1 MRRLLAALVLA
12 LMVLPAMAMLIP
24 STEAQVVLDRSS
36 ATGVS
41 FTDANGLTMHL
52 MTKADM
58 LELRNNVGP
67 RVDGVN
73 YDTIVDGYHTGLAP
87 PSSESWE
94 SLVGNVLLA
103 QTPETLTLSAP
114 AAYDMSTNSWF
125 PTVGN
130 QGGQGSCAAWAA
142 TYYCY
147 GAVEAKDNGW
157 TGSKTGNS
165 AQLLSPAWTYNRVA
179 SRSPGGGSW
188 MSENFAVIKDW
199 GVSTLAT
206 FPYTDSNAINW
217 GGEAAWRNAPLHRGS
232 DLVFLSIS
240 GDATI
245 NAIKN
250 LVSADQ
256 PITFAINASQFNACF
271 HDDFVISA
279 AEYNSVSGLNHAQ
292 TIVGYDDFKVAAGHP
307 DIGAFKIVN
316 SWGTGWGSGGYYWI
330 SYDAFKEI
338 MNANGNE
345 LCYITDLSDYTPS
358 LLAIWHYNSPPK
370 RNVEHN
376 LMIGNFGSYLGV
388 KTPYWVYD
396 STNVLPSF
404 MICDISEF
412 RSYYD
417 SGTIKFNLQVNGGGA
432 SNISSFRIESYE
444 DGYSPGAP
452 TQVSAQSALVPKTT
466 PGRLENNFPSY
477 SPISA
482 AQALDRSGIDVS
494 NPGLTDWVGVEQTS
508 IYGGSAMQAGDVG
521 DSCTSTIQVNV
532 TGYSG
537 VSFFWRVSSEQ
548 SADYLRFYESATK
561 KMEISGN
568 VSWTHVW
575 YNFTSPGTH
584 VLKWAYEKSISI
596 SSLQD
601 SAWIDRL
608 QLLPAD
614 DAFEPNDVSAQAA
627 VLSAPGNVSGLMLLN
642 DDWYKVNLNEGDS
655 LIVTARFNG
664 SAGNLDMYLYS
675 TDASTLLNSA
685 THTSG
690 DSESVSVDG
699 VLASGYYYLKVAPV
713 NSDITNYSLQ
723 LERSSGVPDCGTT
736 SSLSLTSGT
745 GSFSTIS
752 ESNKRVIAF
761 AGQSLSGGLSFDFIN
776 AWPADTTPLILAYT
790 WGAHSSSYQLVYANL
805 SAGSGSGT
813 ATISGLVVPTAP
825 GTCYLIFAFR
835 NESDSVQVASATST
849 LYGPPVWNDGN
860 DIADFSTVQISDA
873 QSSGRTTGS
882 WLMIN
887 GLHWVKVPGDAIS
900 IRVIL
905 NESTPPITHANCI
918 GEVGSNGWYNSAV
931 NIVLTASDSGSGV
944 NETRYRVDSSSWY
957 IYDGAFHVSGN
968 GQHLVDYYST
978 DFAGNVESVKSTLIR
993 IDSGDPV
1000 SSVNLAGTM
1009 GSGNWYLTD
1018 VQVTITSLDGVSG
1031 ISTIIYRLDG
1041 SGEQSYT
1048 GPFVVST
1055 EGVHTIGY
1063 YAVDVAGNIE
1073 NERSVQFKVDTVVPT
1088 VSGLLEGVVG
1098 DEGWFISS
1106 VMVTIR
1112 GNDASSGIDI
1122 IMYQLDGGSWSNYY
1136 STIEVSEEGDH
1147 DIAFYAVDQAGNH
1160 ADTVNL
1166 TFSIDATIPTAQSM
1180 LTGETGQNGWY
1191 VSEVAVNLTAQ
1202 DNLSGVAT
1210 LLYRLDGSDW
1220 MEYST
1225 DLSINVDG
1233 QHTVDFFAID
1243 RAGNNGTI
1251 GSVVVM
1257 LDSTGPASSCELNG
1271 TPGQMGW
1278 YISSI
1283 SINAS
1288 ARDGNGSGI
1297 ASIEYR
1303 LDGGS
1308 WDNYSSAI
1316 RVQSEGEHVME
1327 CRAIDIAGNIGP
1339 VQSLD
1344 FMLDTVAPESL
1355 ASIIGVVGEQGWYV
1369 SAVDLTIIA
1378 SDNTSGVS
1386 HTYMRV
1392 NEGDWN
1398 AGNASEFD
1406 NGTYLIEFYSTDN
1419 AGNSGPAVS
1428 VVIKSDFA
1436 APSTSHQVVGT
1447 IAENGWY
1454 TSNVSLDLSADDAV
1468 SGVGSTH
1475 YRLEG
1480 GDWVTYLGS
1489 IAFDSEGVHLIEYRS
1504 FDLAGNE
1511 EPIQSYSVKVDKTAP
1526 SSSASIH
1533 GSEGVGGWYVSALLI
1548 NVSSSDDVSAVDF
1561 IDYRLDSG
1569 AWSVYSGQVAVESCG
1584 HHLIEF
1590 YSQDRAG
1597 NVESVKQI
1605 EFRIDHD
1612 DPTILAQIDGKV
1624 FTSKAVWFNWTANDS
1639 TSAVGA
1645 IELSID
1651 GAPYQM
1657 YGGTQSNITLS
1668 GLSDGPHSLLVRVSD
1683 LAGNKV
1689 VSELS
1694 FVVDTNPLSPQGPYG
1709 PALLIALVIVVA
1721 LVAGLVILRFRR
1733 RH

>member
-24 STEAQVVLDRSS
+24 STEAQVAIDQSG
-36 ATGVS
+36 ATETS

-52 MTKADM
+52 MTDADM
-58 LELRNNVGP
+58 LKLRDNVGT
-67 RVDGVN
+67 RIDGVN

-179 SRSPGGGSW
+179 YRGAGGGSW
-188 MSENFAVIKDW
+188 MSENFEVIKDW

-206 FPYTDSNAINW
+206 FPYADSNAINW
-217 GGEAAWRNAPLHRGS
+217 GSEAAWRNAPLHRGS
-232 DLVFLSIS
+232 DLVFLSIN

-256 PITFAINASQFNACF
+256 PITFAIDANEFSGNNLADN
-271 HDDFVISA
+271 IITA
-279 AEYNSVSGLNHAQ
+279 AEYDSPTTLNHAQ
-292 TIVGYDDFKVAAGHP
+292 TVIGYNDSKVAPGV
-307 DIGAFKIVN
+307 GAFRIVN
-316 SWGTGWGSGGYYWI
+316 SWGAGWGDGGYYWI
-330 SYDAFKEI
+330 TYDAFKEI
-338 MNANGNE
+338 MNVNGNE
-345 LCYITDLSDYTPS
+345 LCYITDISDYEPS

-370 RNVEHN
+370 RVVEHD
-376 LMIGNFGSYLGV
+376 LMIGNPGSYLDT

-404 MICDISEF
+404 MVCDISEF

-417 SGTIKFNLQVNGGGA
+417 SGIMKFNLEVSGGDA
-432 SNISSFRIESYE
+432 STISSFRIESYE
-444 DGYSPGAP
+444 DGYSSGAP
-452 TQVSAQSALVPKTT
+452 TQVSAQSTQVPKAT
-466 PGRLENNFPSY
+466 PGRIENNFPKY

-482 AQALDRSGIDVS
+482 AQALDRTGIDVS
-494 NPGLTDWVGVEQTS
+494 NPGLTDWVGVDQTS

-537 VSFFWRVSSEQ
+537 VSFLWKVSSEQ
-548 SADYLRFYESATK
+548 SADYLRFYESTTK
-561 KMEISGN
+561 KMEISGD
-568 VSWTHVW
+568 SGWMHAW
-575 YNFTSPGTH
+575 YNFTGPGTH
-584 VLKWAYEKSISI
+584 ILKWSYEKSSST

-601 SAWIDRL
+601 GAWIDRL

-614 DAFEPNDVSAQAA
+614 DAFEQNDVSAQAA
-627 VLSAPGNVSGLMLLN
+627 VLSAPSNVSGLMLL
-642 DDWYKVNLNEGDS
+642 DVDWYKIDLSEGDS
-655 LIVTARFNG
+655 FVATARFNG
-664 SAGNLDMYLYS
+664 SAGNLDLYLYS
-675 TDASTLLNSA
+675 TDATTLLSSS
-685 THTSG
+685 TQVSG
-690 DSESVSVDG
+690 DSESVSVEG
-699 VLASGYYYLKVAPV
+699 GLEAGYYYLKVAPV

-723 LERSSGVPDCGTT
+723 LERSRGVPDYGTT
-736 SSLSLTSGT
+736 SSLSLSSGT
-745 GSFSTIS
+745 GSFSTVS
-752 ESNKRVIAF
+752 ESAKRVIAF
-761 AGQSLSGGLSFDFIN
+761 VGQSLNGGLSFDFIN
-776 AWPADTTPLILAYT
+776 AWPADATPLILAYT

-813 ATISGLVVPTAP
+813 ATITGLVVPTAP
-825 GTCYLIFAFR
+825 GTYYLIFAFR
-835 NESDSVQVASATST
+835 NESDSAHVSSATSA
-849 LYGPPVWNDGN
+849 LHGPPVWNDGN
-860 DIADFSTVQISDA
+860 DIADFNSEQVGDA
-873 QSSGRTTGS
+873 QSSGRTTVS
-882 WLMIN
+882 WLMTN
-887 GLHWVKVPGDAIS
+887 DLQEVRVPADAIKVL
-900 IRVIL
+900 VIP

-918 GEVGSNGWYNSAV
+918 GDAGNNGWYNSAV
-931 NIVLTASDSGSGV
+931 NVVLTANDPGSGV
-944 NETRYRVDSSSWY
+944 NETMYRVDSSSWVL
-957 IYDGAFHVSGN
+957 YDGAFQVSGN
-968 GQHLVDYYST
+968 GQHLVEYYST
-978 DFAGNVESVKSTLIR
+978 DLAGNVESVKSTPIR
-993 IDSGDPV
+993 IDNGDPL
-1000 SSVNLAGTM
+1000 SSANLAGTL
-1009 GSGNWYLTD
+1009 GSGNWYVTD
-1018 VQVTITSLDGVSG
+1018 VQVSITSLDGVSG
-1031 ISTIIYRLDG
+1031 ISTVLYRLDG

-1048 GPFVVST
+1048 SAFVVST
-1055 EGVHTIGY
+1055 EGVHTLSY
-1063 YAVDVAGNIE
+1063 YAVDVAGNTE
-1073 NERSVQFKVDTVVPT
+1073 NERSVQFKIDTIAP
-1088 VSGLLEGVVG
+1088 SISWLIEGAVG
-1098 DEGWFISS
+1098 NDDWFISS
-1106 VMVTIR
+1106 ATVTIR
-1112 GNDASSGIDI
+1112 GNDVSSGIDSI
-1122 IMYQLDGGSWSNYY
+1122 TYQLDGGSWSNYY
-1136 STIEVSEEGDH
+1136 SGVDVSEEGDH
-1147 DIAFYAVDQAGNH
+1147 EIAFYAVDQAGNQ
-1160 ADTVNL
+1160 ADTVNI
-1166 TFSIDATIPTAQSM
+1166 TFRIDVTIPTAQGM
-1180 LTGETGQNGWY
+1180 LAGVEGQNGWY
-1191 VSEVAVNLTAQ
+1191 VDMVTVNLTAQ
-1202 DNLSGVAT
+1202 DDLSGVAT

-1220 MEYST
+1220 TEYST
-1225 DLSINVDG
+1225 NLSIEADG
-1233 QHTVDFFAID
+1233 QHTLEFFAID

-1257 LDSTGPASSCELNG
+1257 LDSIGPASSCELNG
-1271 TPGQMGW
+1271 TLGLMGW
-1278 YISSI
+1278 YVSSI
-1283 SINAS
+1283 SVNAS
-1288 ARDGNGSGI
+1288 AQDGNGSGI

-1308 WDNYSSAI
+1308 WENYSSAI
-1316 RVQSEGEHVME
+1316 LVQSEGVHVME
-1327 CRAIDIAGNIGP
+1327 CRAIDIAGSIGP

-1355 ASIIGVVGEQGWYV
+1355 ASIVGVVGEQGWYV
-1369 SAVDLTIIA
+1369 SAVAVTIIA
-1378 SDNTSGVS
+1378 SDNTSGTS
-1386 HTYMRV
+1386 QTFMRV

-1398 AGNASEFD
+1398 EANASEFD

-1419 AGNSGPAVS
+1419 SGNSGPVVS
-1428 VVIKSDFA
+1428 VVIKSDLA

-1447 IAENGWY
+1447 IAEDGWY

-1468 SGVGSTH
+1468 SGVGSTF
-1475 YRLEG
+1475 YRINS

-1489 IAFDSEGVHLIEYRS
+1489 IAFDNEGVHLIEYRS

-1533 GSEGVGGWYVSALLI
+1533 GSEGVEGWYVSALLI

-1561 IDYRLDSG
+1561 IDCRLDSG
-1569 AWSVYSGQVAVESCG
+1569 AWSVYSGQVAVDSCG
-1584 HHLIEF
+1584 PHLLEF

-1597 NVESVKQI
+1597 NVESVMQI

-1624 FTSKAVWFNWTANDS
+1624 FTSKEVWFNWTANDS

-1657 YGGTQSNITLS
+1657 YGGTQSNITFS
-1668 GLSDGPHSLLVRVSD
+1668 GLSDGSHSLLIRVTD
-1683 LAGNKV
+1683 LAGNSM

-1709 PALLIALVIVVA
+1709 PVLLIALVIVVA

-1733 RH
+1733 H